1 MLSDKLT
8 KSIKMMKQL
17 DIVENAALNA
27 EKKAKNDSD
36 YTALVSDFHNTVRK
50 LQQAVS
56 ILDYRVTGEIV
67 QCLEDSVEN
76 LSKVVSAGVVD
87 ADALSSARQHINR
100 KMNPNLTKEWK
111 EYYQKKTPGSLS
123 KLNTLG
129 HLALEPETTASI
141 RVNLSN
147 GSEWTGLSLSD
158 DGKNSRLELFKCA
171 VDEIDELED
180 SLNLS
185 GDSADEIKD
194 FIAKVTTRKARISD
208 VNDNIITWI
217 KAENLEDRFVITFKS

>member
-17 DIVENAALNA
+17 DIVEIAVLDA

-36 YTALVSDFHNTVRK
+36 YKALVSDYHNTVKK

-56 ILDYRVTGEIV
+56 ILDYMVTDETV
-67 QCLEDSVEN
+67 QCLEDGVEN
-76 LSKVVSAGVVD
+76 LSEVISAGVVD
-87 ADALSSARQHINR
+87 ADTLSSARQHIKR
-100 KMNPNLTKEWK
+100 KVDPNLAKEWK
-111 EYYQKKTPGSLS
+111 AYYQKKTPGSLS

-129 HLALEPETTASI
+129 HLASEPETTAAI
-141 RVNLSN
+141 RGDISN
-147 GSEWTGLSLSD
+147 GGEWNGLSLSD
-158 DGKNSRLELFKCA
+158 DGKHSRLELFKCA
-171 VDEIDELED
+171 IDGIDELEE

-185 GDSADEIKD
+185 DEIKN
-194 FIAKVTTRKARISD
+194 FIVKVTTGKARISD

-217 KAENLEDRFVITFKS
+217 REENLEDRFVINFKS